1 MRLFAAAAFV
11 LVTSYSEELK
21 EEQTVSGTV
30 APLPAIPVKWTPT
43 QVKKASLYNVRKA
56 VRATV
61 VEESA
66 KIDGELKRMAVRRGR
81 AAASYAAKAAATKGT
96 LVAAKR
102 TKALLMSKAQQY
114 CAKISTLKSLPALC
128 GKEAAVLFGTLKSKG
143 HMLEWRNE
151 AETAAVI
158 AASKAAAVAAYR
170 GTSKTT
176 QKELLP
182 LAMQVAEKKFK
193 SEYARGNKQWQAYV
207 KKNAARIAQEK
218 KQFFDRFTQ
227 RLIAQTS
234 AAARKKIWG
243 LAKGANIRLNNAAR
257 KQAEITSLNTV
268 STHLAPLFAS
278 AAAKALPIA
287 VRQAAKKALQ
297 QWQPRQL
304 RKAIPQ
310 PKLAFHNAE
319 APVQIQPRFL
329 RRSDASQQELAEE
342 SFSPATAA
350 QVVESSDASVM
361 PVESEPV
368 PQDMGSPLTEAQ
380 AASSLDAEMPN

>member
-1 MRLFAAAAFV
+1 MRLFAAACLLA
-11 LVTSYSEELK
+11 TSYTEEVTV
-21 EEQTVSGTV
+21 EQTGAATV
-30 APLPAIPVKWTPT
+30 APLPAIPIKWTPA
-43 QVKKASLYNVRKA
+43 QVKSASLYNVRKA

-61 VEESA
+61 VEESQ

-81 AAASYAAKAAATKGT
+81 AAASFAAKAAATKGT

-102 TKALLMSKAQQY
+102 TKALLMGKAQQY
-114 CAKISTLKSLPALC
+114 CAKISTLKTLPALC

-151 AETAAVI
+151 AETAAVL

-170 GTSKTT
+170 GTNKVT

-193 SEYARGNKQWQAYV
+193 TEYARGEKQWQSYV

-218 KQFFDRFTQ
+218 KTFFDRFTQ
-227 RLIAQTS
+227 RLIAKTS

-243 LAKGANIRLNNAAR
+243 IAKGANIRLNNAAK
-257 KQAEITSLNTV
+257 KQAEATSLKAV

-278 AAAKALPIA
+278 AASKALPIA
-287 VRQAAKKALQ
+287 VRQAARKALQ

-304 RKAIPQ
+304 HKAP
-310 PKLAFHNAE
+310 
-319 APVQIQPRFL
+319 
-329 RRSDASQQELAEE
+329 
-342 SFSPATAA
+342 
-350 QVVESSDASVM
+350 
-361 PVESEPV
+361 
-368 PQDMGSPLTEAQ
+368 GS
-380 AASSLDAEMPN
+380 